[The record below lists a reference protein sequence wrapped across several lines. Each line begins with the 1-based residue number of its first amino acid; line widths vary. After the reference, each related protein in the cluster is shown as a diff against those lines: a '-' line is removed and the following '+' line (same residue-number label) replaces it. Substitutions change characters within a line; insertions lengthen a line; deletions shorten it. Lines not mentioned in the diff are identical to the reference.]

1 MRKWIER
8 FLAAIVL
15 AVISPLLLIIA
26 ASIASTMG
34 WPVLFTQERAG
45 RGGTAFK
52 LIKFRTMHESLSL
65 NGELLP
71 DSDRL
76 TAFGRWLRNTSLDE
90 LPELLNI
97 ARGEMAFV
105 GPRPL
110 PIAYVERYSESERLR
125 LDVLPG
131 LTGWAQVKG
140 RNAVEWDTRLA
151 LDVWYV
157 SHQSLLLDLKILL
170 ATIRIVL
177 LRVGINAKDSAT
189 MKELRPPIDGDSN

>member
-8 FLAAIVL
+8 FIAAIVL

-52 LIKFRTMHESLSL
+52 LIKFRTMHESRSL

-131 LTGWAQVKG
+131 LTGWAQVNG

-157 SHQSLLLDLKILL
+157 AHRSLYLDLKILL
-170 ATIRIVL
+170 ATVRAVL
-177 LRVGINAKDSAT
+177 LREGINAQNGAA
-189 MKELRPPIDGDSN
+189 MNELRPPTD